1 MGKDK
6 SMGICYNIVKPI
18 ARLSTSIDKDGERWT
33 NELNLMTWNNGK
45 LVFDVREWDE
55 NHDRC
60 RVGVKLDYDE
70 MKNLVRGF
78 MNYGQEIELL

>member
-1 MGKDK
+1 MRKDID
-6 SMGICYNIVKPI
+6 MGICYNIVRPI
-18 ARLSTSIDKDGERWT
+18 ARLSTSIDKNGDRWT
-33 NELNLMTWNNGK
+33 NELNLMTWNNGR

-70 MKNLVRGF
+70 MKNLVKGF
-78 MNYGQEIELL
+78 MDYKEWQES